1 MAKVEIAYFDMQKR
15 IDASGACLAA
25 MGAVPE
31 GVECIAVDTAKQAN
45 YVTGCYPDE
54 DEQLQVCY
62 GTTDEC
68 IDAGL
73 TGFWHGEW
81 R

>member
-1 MAKVEIAYFDMQKR
+1 MKIFS
-15 IDASGACLAA
+15 DAGATLMSGACLAA
-25 MGAVPE
+25 MGGVPE

-54 DEQLQVCY
+54 DKRLQVCY

-68 IDAGL
+68 IDAAL